1 MRLRV
6 WGRAAIALAA
16 LVGTSSATFAQER
29 SPLPLTH
36 ADALLEEGRWA
47 EAEAMFYAQS
57 ERASRDPVARA
68 ALGKF
73 IAMKGAVRPGMVLIE
88 EARQFGLDGP
98 TARELLRPLRAILDW
113 RAAAGDLKTDSTLS
127 VRVPSEG
134 NVLFRI
140 PLPRTSADGRVSKE
154 PIDAGEMVWHDVV
167 DRGIGLD
174 SLAERGSP
182 IGLEI
187 FEALVPSLNTSTN
200 RLTLHANSRSALST
214 TGRRFQVLRS
224 QREVLVLVGDRRV
237 LPLVE
242 ALRELS
248 PSWWQLDL
256 PHGLLV
262 VR

>member
-1 MRLRV
+1 VRLRR
-6 WGRAAIALAA
+6 WSRAAIALAA
-16 LVGTSSATFAQER
+16 LVGTSSATLAQER
-29 SPLPLTH
+29 SPLPLTR

-57 ERASRDPVARA
+57 ERATRDPIARA

-88 EARQFGLDGP
+88 EAQQFGLDAP

-113 RAAAGDLKTDSTLS
+113 RAAAVALKKDSTLT

-134 NVLFRI
+134 SALFQM
-140 PLPRTSADGRVSKE
+140 PLARAEGRVTKE
-154 PIDAGEMVWHDVV
+154 PRDAMDIVWHDVV

-182 IGLEI
+182 MGIEI
-187 FEALVPSLNTSTN
+187 FEALVPSVNMRTN
-200 RLTLHANSRSALST
+200 RLTLYANSRSALSA
-214 TGRRFQVLRS
+214 TGRRFQVLRT

-242 ALRELS
+242 ALRELA

>member
-1 MRLRV
+1 VRTRR

-16 LVGTSSATFAQER
+16 LVVTSSAALAQDR
-29 SPLPLTH
+29 ATLPLTR
-36 ADALLEEGRWA
+36 ADALLDEGRWA
-47 EAEAMFYAQS
+47 EAEALFYAQS

-68 ALGKF
+68 ALGRF

-88 EARQFGLDGP
+88 EARQFGLDP
-98 TARELLRPLRAILDW
+98 ATARELLAPLRAILDW
-113 RAAAGDLKTDSTLS
+113 RAAAVALKKDSTLI
-127 VRVPSEG
+127 VRVPSDG
-134 NVLFRI
+134 NVLFQV
-140 PLPRTSADGRVSKE
+140 PLPRTGGGRVTKDPRAMS
-154 PIDAGEMVWHDVV
+154 EMVWHDVV

-182 IGLEI
+182 MGFEI
-187 FEALVPSLNTSTN
+187 FEALVPSVNMRTN
-200 RLTLHANSRSALST
+200 RLTLYANSRSALST
-214 TGRRFQVLRS
+214 TGRRYQVLRS
-224 QREVLVLVGDRRV
+224 SREVLVLVGDRRV